1 VGTIFPSLR
10 SRVKE
15 KIAPQGRTEAKT
27 MEYQSNSTTTA
38 ITASNTASAS
48 EKRKPQTAQQLVREN
63 VQYLIEQLEAGHSE
77 TLTAFLRAMAIFR
90 EYSFGNSMAIAR
102 QRPSASRVAGM
113 YAWNQLGRFVNKGER
128 GIAILAPV
136 IGKRSKH
143 TQDAGIE
150 EPDANQPALL
160 GFRRVYVWA
169 EDQTHGLPLPELEQ
183 VTGEAEIYL
192 DRMQEYV
199 QLQGIEL
206 EYSESIAPALGA
218 AYGNS
223 IRILPGQSKAEELTT
238 LIHETAHLALK
249 HGDRRTA
256 TTKTVR
262 ETEAEAVAFVVA
274 QGIGINAAQSASY
287 IQLYHGNAALLMES
301 LELVQQTAAQILSAL
316 KADEQVSQEVPETT
330 EEPAPKHNPARRSRL
345 QTITTEAA

>member
-1 VGTIFPSLR
+1 
-10 SRVKE
+10 
-15 KIAPQGRTEAKT
+15 
-27 MEYQSNSTTTA
+27 MEYQSNNSSNGAATTA
-38 ITASNTASAS
+38 SNGSTGINASNTASDS
-48 EKRKPQTAQQLVREN
+48 KNRKPQTAQQLVREN
-63 VQYLIEQLEAGHSE
+63 VQYLIAQLEAGHSE

-102 QRPSASRVAGM
+102 QRPTATRVAGM
-113 YAWNQLGRFVNKGER
+113 YAWNQLGRFVNKGEK

-143 TQDAGIE
+143 AKHADDE
-150 EPDANQPALL
+150 VENNRPALL

-169 EDQTHGLPLPELEQ
+169 EEQTHGAPLPELER
-183 VTGEAEIYL
+183 VTGEAGSYL
-192 DRMQEYV
+192 DRMREYV
-199 QLQGIEL
+199 QAQGIEL

-223 IRILPGQSKAEELTT
+223 IRILPGQTKAEELTT
-238 LIHETAHLALK
+238 LIHEVAHLSLK

-301 LELVQQTAAQILSAL
+301 LELVQQTAASILSAL
-316 KADEQVSQEVPETT
+316 KADEQVSQEVPETA
-330 EEPAPKHNPARRSRL
+330 EESAPKFTRARRSCT
-345 QTITTEAA
+345 QTVTTEAA